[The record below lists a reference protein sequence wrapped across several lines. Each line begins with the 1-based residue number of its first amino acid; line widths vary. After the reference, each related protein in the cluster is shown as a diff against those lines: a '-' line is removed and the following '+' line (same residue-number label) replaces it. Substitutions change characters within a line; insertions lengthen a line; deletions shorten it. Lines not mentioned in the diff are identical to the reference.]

1 MGPTRLTLSKPVI
14 AAVEGYAVAGGI
26 ELALWCD
33 LRVAAEDAVFGVFC
47 RRFGVP
53 LVDLG
58 TVRLPRIVGHGRAM
72 DLILT
77 GRAVAAPEALD
88 HGTGQP
94 GGRSRPGADGG
105 GGAGAPARR
114 AAPGVPALG
123 PDERPGAVGT
133 DRGGRRR
140 RGGPARARRHPERR
154 NARRRARALR
164 EVRDAVALRSSDPAG
179 NGPVAPGRP
188 TVAAFDFDGTL
199 TDSGSVFPFLVSV
212 RGAWPVLR
220 AVTRLSPSLL
230 RAAVV
235 GGSAADDVKER
246 LFHRLLGGL
255 PVEEVDR
262 RSVVFAHRHLQRHLR
277 QDTRRRLEWHRRQGH
292 YTVIVSAS
300 PECYVS
306 PAGEEL
312 GVDGVVATRLAVGG
326 GGLLTGGYEGK
337 NCRGAEKYARLI
349 VHLRAQ
355 GLLSNNGGVQ
365 PVLWAYGN
373 SRGDLRLL
381 NAADHGVDAGRL
393 GPLGRLRRFP
403 RLSGVLAS
411 AGSGRD
417 ADRVP

>member
-1 MGPTRLTLSKPVI
+1 
-14 AAVEGYAVAGGI
+14 
-26 ELALWCD
+26 
-33 LRVAAEDAVFGVFC
+33 
-47 RRFGVP
+47 
-53 LVDLG
+53 
-58 TVRLPRIVGHGRAM
+58 
-72 DLILT
+72 
-77 GRAVAAPEALD
+77 
-88 HGTGQP
+88 
-94 GGRSRPGADGG
+94 
-105 GGAGAPARR
+105 
-114 AAPGVPALG
+114 
-123 PDERPGAVGT
+123 
-133 DRGGRRR
+133 
-140 RGGPARARRHPERR
+140 
-154 NARRRARALR
+154 LR
-164 EVRDAVALRSSDPAG
+164 EVRDAVVLRSNDPAG

-220 AVTRLSPSLL
+220 AVIRLSPSLL

-255 PVEEVDR
+255 PVEEVNR
-262 RSVVFAHRHLQRHLR
+262 RSVVFARRHLQRHLR
-277 QDTRRRLEWHRRQGH
+277 QPTRRRLEWHRRQGH

-393 GPLGRLRRFP
+393 GPVGRLRRFP